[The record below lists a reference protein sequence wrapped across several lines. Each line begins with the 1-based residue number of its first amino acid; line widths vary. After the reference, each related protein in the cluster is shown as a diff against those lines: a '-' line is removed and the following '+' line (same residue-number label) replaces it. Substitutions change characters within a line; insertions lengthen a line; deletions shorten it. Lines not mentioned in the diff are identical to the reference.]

1 MKKQFSIRVFLLM
14 LLASAIMT
22 TVMGCAIKRNDL
34 YQDILKPFEAQQL
47 SVLSE
52 KEHMQITLVN
62 NTGFPI
68 WYVYISLS
76 TDNNWGDDLLAD
88 DQIID
93 DGESVNLNLPYSEED
108 RYDIMLEGSV
118 GDIYIKQNEKIADNS
133 SIVFTFDDID
143 IWRYLQ

>member
-1 MKKQFSIRVFLLM
+1 MKKQISLGVFLLT

-22 TVMGCAIKRNDL
+22 TAMSCATKNDWWL
-34 YQDILKPFEAQQL
+34 DILKPLEAQQL

-52 KEHMQITLVN
+52 KEHMQITIVN

-68 WYVYISLS
+68 WYVYISPS
-76 TDNNWGDDLLAD
+76 ADNSWGDDLLAD

-93 DGESVNLNLPYSEED
+93 DGESVVLHLQYSEGN

-118 GDIYIKQNEKIADNS
+118 GDIYIKYDEKITDKS
-133 SIVFTFDDID
+133 RIIFTFDDID